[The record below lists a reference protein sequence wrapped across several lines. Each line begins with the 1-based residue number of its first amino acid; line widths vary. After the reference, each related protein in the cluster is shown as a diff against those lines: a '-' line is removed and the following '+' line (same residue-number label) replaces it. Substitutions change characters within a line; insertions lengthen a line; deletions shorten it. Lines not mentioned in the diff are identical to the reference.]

1 MPGVGFRW
9 VREFGLLPWSPMWS
23 DIGFA
28 ELARRS
34 SPCPSVLT
42 LLILSSLD
50 PELSGV
56 LVV

>member
-1 MPGVGFRW
+1 
-9 VREFGLLPWSPMWS
+9 MWS

-34 SPCPSVLT
+34 SPYPSVLT